1 MKNVFPVIILASL
14 LILTVSCS
22 PDSGPDGNITI
33 KPVAE
38 YIKISAEEAKK
49 MIENENVTILD
60 VRTREEFDE
69 IRIAGAILIP
79 DYVIRELAEALL
91 PNKEATIL
99 VYCRTGRRSELAS
112 RALIEMGYQNVY
124 DFGGIVDWKYKTI
137 SSFNLNQYRCF
148 SF

>member
-1 MKNVFPVIILASL
+1 
-14 LILTVSCS
+14 
-22 PDSGPDGNITI
+22 
-33 KPVAE
+33 
-38 YIKISAEEAKK
+38 

-69 IRIAGAILIP
+69 IRIAGTILIP

-91 PNKEATIL
+91 PNKKATIL

-124 DFGGIVDWKYKTI
+124 DFGGIVDWEYETI